1 LNNTNPTLDQLVAD
15 IEAKAQAKATARQ
28 MKLLSTDT
36 GANRMLRKKDGV
48 KLGSIV
54 TKLAD
59 ITEKPVFTGFTFNS
73 NVETIVAIANTL
85 QYMKGDL
92 REQVPETIWAIF
104 DTDTR
109 TEILEAYGRL
119 PYLADELAI
128 EVNGESIV
136 IDPEARTRAKAG
148 IQPNVDK
155 LNVLVNDVAIN
166 MGLLGEYECTEAE
179 STTAWANATRK
190 VRKAEVL
197 DKYKDSLEQ
206 H

>member
-15 IEAKAQAKATARQ
+15 IEAKAKAKAEARQ

-36 GANRMLRKKDGV
+36 GANRMLRKKDGI

-54 TKLAD
+54 TKLSD
-59 ITEKPVFTGFTFNS
+59 ITEKPVFTGYTYNS
-73 NVETIVAIANTL
+73 NVETIVAIASTL

-92 REQVPETIWAIF
+92 REQVPETIWSIF
-104 DTDTR
+104 DADTR
-109 TEILEAYGRL
+109 TEILDAYGRL

-148 IQPNVDK
+148 VKPRVDA
-155 LNVLVNDVAIN
+155 LDTLVNTVAIN
-166 MGLLGEYECTEAE
+166 MGLLGEYTCTDTEANN
-179 STTAWANATRK
+179 AWSQAIHK

-197 DKYKDSLEQ
+197 DRYKDSLNQ
-206 H
+206 

>member
-1 LNNTNPTLDQLVAD
+1 LNNTQTLDQLVAD
-15 IEAKAQAKATARQ
+15 IEAKAQAQAQERQ
-28 MKLLSTDT
+28 MKLLSTIT
-36 GANRMLRKKDGV
+36 GANRMLRKKDGI

-59 ITEKPVFTGFTFNS
+59 VTEKPVFTGFTFNS

-92 REQVPETIWAIF
+92 REQVPETIWSIF

-109 TEILEAYGRL
+109 TELLEAYGRL

-128 EVNGESIV
+128 EVNGESVV
-136 IDPEARTRAKAG
+136 IDPEARTRAKEG
-148 IQPNVDK
+148 VKPNVDK
-155 LNVLVNDVAIN
+155 LNILVNDVALN

-179 STTAWANATRK
+179 ANTAWSNAVRK
-190 VRKAEVL
+190 VHKAEVL
-197 DKYKDSLEQ
+197 DRYKDSLEQ